1 MSGSEKSRRTDVEL
15 FRVLACLGIVY
26 FHAGVFSGISN
37 AIAYSGLIIFVLI
50 SVFYNGKRKKTDEI
64 SSLAKKILVP
74 YFIWSAIYLV
84 LYLISGKSISE
95 IISLKTVISGTSI
108 HLWYL
113 PFIFLVLV
121 IVGQIKNKIPLK
133 VISGASGTMF
143 LFWLYFSPFWRS
155 CVEVVPF
162 PQYMHAVG
170 GVFLALSVVSSV
182 RCISYASLVGGV
194 LMCMYLLQF
203 KDYGI
208 SVVYLISAFFTF
220 TLITRPVSLSIV
232 AKPVALL
239 SSLTFSIYLVHPLG
253 LAILSKLNFGGDF
266 FTPALVF
273 IGSGVGIWVFRR
285 FTPARYNQ
293 WLLP

>member
-1 MSGSEKSRRTDVEL
+1 MSGREKSRRIDVEFL
-15 FRVLACLGIVY
+15 RVLACLGIVY

-37 AIAYSGLIIFVLI
+37 AIAYSGLVVFVLI
-50 SVFYNGKRKKTDEI
+50 SVFYAGKRKTTDEF

-74 YFIWSAIYLV
+74 YVIWSAIYLV
-84 LYLISGKSISE
+84 LYYLSGKSISE
-95 IISLKTVISGTSI
+95 IINLRSIVSGTSI

-121 IVGQIKNKIPLK
+121 IVGQIKKYMPLRI
-133 VISGASGTMF
+133 ISGASGAMF
-143 LFWLYFSPFWRS
+143 ALWLYFSPFWRPY
-155 CVEVVPF
+155 VEVVPF

-170 GVFLALSVVSSV
+170 GVFLALSVISSV
-182 RCISYASLVGGV
+182 RWISYASLGGGV
-194 LMCMYLLQF
+194 LMCIYLLQF
-203 KDYGI
+203 RDHGV
-208 SVVYLISAFFTF
+208 SVVYLIAAFV
-220 TLITRPVSLSIV
+220 TLALIIRPVALSRV
-232 AKPVALL
+232 GRPVALL

-253 LAILSKLNFGGDF
+253 LAILSKLSFGEDF

-285 FTPARYNQ
+285 ITPAKYNQ

>member
-1 MSGSEKSRRTDVEL
+1 MSGKEKSRRTDVEL

-37 AIAYSGLIIFVLI
+37 AIAYSGLIVFVLI
-50 SVFYNGKRKKTDEI
+50 SVFYDGRRKKTDEI

-113 PFIFLVLV
+113 PFIFFVL
-121 IVGQIKNKIPLK
+121 IIFGQIKKYTPLG
-133 VISGASGTMF
+133 VISGASGAMF
-143 LFWLYFSPFWRS
+143 AFWLYFSPFWRS
-155 CVEVVPF
+155 YVEVVPF

-170 GVFLALSVVSSV
+170 GVFLALSVVSSI
-182 RCISYASLVGGV
+182 RWISYVSLGSGV
-194 LMCMYLLQF
+194 LMCIYLLKF
-203 KDYGI
+203 KDYGV
-208 SVVYLISAFFTF
+208 SVVYLIAAFFTF
-220 TLITRPVSLSIV
+220 ALIARPISLSIFER
-232 AKPVALL
+232 PIALL

-253 LAILSKLNFGGDF
+253 LAIFSKLSFGEGF
-266 FTPALVF
+266 LAPALVF
-273 IGSGVGIWVFRR
+273 IGSAVGIWFFRR
-285 FTPARYNQ
+285 VTPARYNR